1 MKDINCI
8 KVSENYLFARENDGD
23 IHMYNIETGAE
34 LKTLNAPQINSPV
47 SSIENKGNEY
57 LLTGHDEG
65 TLNLFDI
72 KKGKGSLI
80 HSLNEIHT
88 SKIVALKF
96 ESIEKHDFTFISS
109 DEDGIVMNVFFSS
122 KFKNIKK
129 SSE

>member
-8 KVSENYLFARENDGD
+8 KVSENYLFAGENDGA

-57 LLTGHDEG
+57 LLTGHNDG

-80 HSLNEIHT
+80 HSLKEIHT

-96 ESIEKHDFTFISS
+96 ESIEKYDFTFISS
-109 DEDGIVMNVFFSS
+109 NEDGIVMNVFFSS
-122 KFKNIKK
+122 KFKI
-129 SSE
+129 